1 MIQYNLKTGFRI
13 RNSLGRKHLRT
24 ELSHVLCQDV
34 GERVCRWIKEM
45 IKDQHR
51 IKFNRDL

>member
-1 MIQYNLKTGFRI
+1 MIQYNLKSGFGI
-13 RNSLGRKHLRT
+13 RSRLGRKHLGT
-24 ELSHVLCQDV
+24 VPCQDV